1 MGAKTFSIKTYADKS
16 LEKELERLDNKFNKE
31 YYRLKA
37 KAEQLRLQSES
48 VSEMAKKMKDQYLK
62 DRELIKSKM
71 KS

>member
-37 KAEQLRLQSES
+37 KAEQLRFQSES